1 MNNQEQDACVDELTK
16 MFNEAH
22 IEILEDGMH
31 EVFNNHLKHI
41 IDVHGNE
48 AIQALETVIRT
59 TPTVNIDV
67 VEESLKQISY
77 MDDTVTH
84 DSRFSMLNNKLM
96 SHHPRVRNAALIG
109 IKDIGDARAIENIHH
124 VIDNEK
130 DEQVREDFQHVL
142 EYLEDL
148 LDDDSNKKK

>member
-1 MNNQEQDACVDELTK
+1 MNNQEQNACVDELTK

-31 EVFNNHLKHI
+31 DMFNDHLKHI

-48 AIQALETVIRT
+48 AIHALEKVIRT

-77 MDDTVTH
+77 MDDTATY
-84 DSRFSMLNNKLM
+84 DSRFSLLNNKLM
-96 SHHPRVRNAALIG
+96 SHHPRVRNAALSG
-109 IKDIGDARAIENIHH
+109 IKDMCDARAIENIHH

-130 DEQVREDFQHVL
+130 DEQVRVDFQSVL
-142 EYLEDL
+142 KYLEDL
-148 LDDDSNKKK
+148 LDKKK

>member
-1 MNNQEQDACVDELTK
+1 MNNQEQNACVDELTK
-16 MFNEAH
+16 MFDQAH

-31 EVFNNHLKHI
+31 EMFNHHLKHI

-48 AIQALETVIRT
+48 AIHALEKVIRT

-67 VEESLKQISY
+67 VEESLKQISN
-77 MDDTVTH
+77 MDDIATH
-84 DSRFSMLNNKLM
+84 DSRFSLLNNKLM

-109 IKDIGDARAIENIHH
+109 IKGMGDARAMDNIHH

-130 DEQVREDFQHVL
+130 DKQVCEDFQNVL
-142 EYLEDL
+142 EYL
-148 LDDDSNKKK
+148 LDDKNKLQ